1 MAGNSALKY
10 MADMGTVIGNGLLL
24 GQGPLIKGS
33 IGYAGQ
39 NAARAVGLSDTPYQ
53 PLSDYVEQVTG
64 EIDRARKGTGA
75 VGNLAETAAGV
86 ASGLGAAKLGLAAVK
101 GVPMALRALPT
112 MARAVAPY
120 AKPAGAALAG
130 AAVYNTVNGGAA
142 TPEDFAPQAAAPAA
156 APAAAAPQAQDPN
169 ANPFKTK
176 QDAMMY
182 LMGSMSLPRFAE
194 FMKTMN
200 IGATAPAKPR
210 DVAFQK
216 LTNMVSQQYQEDLAS
231 DPTKAR
237 QAYMRNMGALLQ
249 PSGVMMMDTG
259 E

>member
-1 MAGNSALKY
+1 
-10 MADMGTVIGNGLLL
+10 
-24 GQGPLIKGS
+24 
-33 IGYAGQ
+33 
-39 NAARAVGLSDTPYQ
+39 
-53 PLSDYVEQVTG
+53 
-64 EIDRARKGTGA
+64 
-75 VGNLAETAAGV
+75 
-86 ASGLGAAKLGLAAVK
+86 
-101 GVPMALRALPT
+101 MALRALPT

-120 AKPAGAALAG
+120 AKPAGAALTG

-156 APAAAAPQAQDPN
+156 APAAAAAQAQDPN

-182 LMGSMSLPRFAE
+182 LMGSMSLPRFAD

-216 LTNMVSQQYQEDLAS
+216 LTNMIGQQYQEDLAT

>member
-1 MAGNSALKY
+1 MAANSAIKY
-10 MADMGTVIGNGLLL
+10 GADLLTVIGNGMLL
-24 GQGPLIKGS
+24 GQGPVLSGALKYGVDNT
-33 IGYAGQ
+33 AK
-39 NAARAVGLSDTPYQ
+39 AVGLKEGPYV
-53 PLSDYVEQVTG
+53 PYADYVEGVTND
-64 EIDRARKGTGA
+64 IAKARAGTGA

-120 AKPAGAALAG
+120 AKPAGAALTG

-156 APAAAAPQAQDPN
+156 APAAAAAQAQDPN

-182 LMGSMSLPRFAE
+182 LMGSMSLPRFAD

-216 LTNMVSQQYQEDLAS
+216 LTNMIGQQYQEDLAS